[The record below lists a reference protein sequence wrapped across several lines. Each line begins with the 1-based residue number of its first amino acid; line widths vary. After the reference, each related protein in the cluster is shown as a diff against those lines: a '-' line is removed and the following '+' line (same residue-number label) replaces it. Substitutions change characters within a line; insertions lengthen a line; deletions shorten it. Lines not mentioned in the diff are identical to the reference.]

1 MGGGRE
7 KYVIKPVIMSVDD
20 DPEVLAAIERDLRSH
35 YRNDYRIMRAG
46 SAKEALETSR
56 LLKQRGT
63 PIALFL
69 ADQRMPDMTGTE
81 LLAAMRKLHPDS
93 RKVLLTAY
101 ADTEAAIACINQ
113 VGLDHYLM
121 KPWDPPEERLYPVL
135 DDLLQE
141 WMSHARMPFDGIR
154 VAGAKWSPQS
164 YAVKEFLSRNQVPY
178 QWIDVDTDQP
188 TRELV
193 SALPG
198 GLSQLPAVFFPDGTT
213 LLGPSQIELAGKAGL
228 QTKARLPFYDLV
240 IIGAGPAGLANAV
253 YGASEG
259 LKTLVIEQSAPG
271 GQAGT
276 SSRIENYLGFPSGV
290 TGADLALRAASQA
303 KRFGAEIISAQQAT
317 GIRREDPYRLVR
329 LADGSEVSCCAV
341 VITTGM
347 SVRML
352 EAPGIEPLIGIG
364 IYYGAAMTEAATY
377 KNQDVCIVGGA
388 NSAGQGALFFSR
400 YARKVTMLVRA
411 PALGPSMSQYLADRI
426 VSTQN
431 IEVRNRV
438 EVAAVRGTTSLEAVT
453 VRDVDTGAQEEI
465 LSSAMFVFIGT
476 APHSEMLT
484 GFVQRDEN
492 GFVLTGPDLLGPNGK
507 PRGWPLDRDPFLFE
521 TSVPGV
527 FAAGDVRAG
536 ANRRVA
542 AAVGEGSAAIYTV
555 QRYLLTV

>member
-1 MGGGRE
+1 MT
-7 KYVIKPVIMSVDD
+7 KPVIMSVDD
-20 DPEVLAAIERDLRSH
+20 DPEVLGAVERDLRSH
-35 YRNDYRIMRAG
+35 YRTEYRILRAG
-46 SAKEALETSR
+46 SAKDALEASR
-56 LLKQRGT
+56 QLKQRGT

-69 ADQRMPDMTGTE
+69 VDQRMPDMTGTE
-81 LLAAMRKLHPDS
+81 LLGEIRKLHPDS

-101 ADTEAAIACINQ
+101 ADTEAAIASINQ
-113 VGLDHYLM
+113 IGLDHYLM

-141 WMSHARMPFDGIR
+141 WASHARVPYDGIR
-154 VAGAKWSPQS
+154 VAGARWSPQS

-178 QWIDVDTDQP
+178 QWIDVDQDSS

-193 SALPG
+193 NALPG
-198 GLSQLPAVFFPDGTT
+198 GLARLPAVFFPDGST
-213 LLGPSQIELAGKAGL
+213 LLAPSQTDLAEKAGL
-228 QTKARLPFYDLV
+228 QTRARLPFYDLV

-290 TGADLALRAASQA
+290 TGADLAQRAASQA
-303 KRFGAEIISAQQAT
+303 RRFGAEILSVQAS
-317 GIRREDPYRLVR
+317 GIRREDPYRVVR
-329 LADGSEVSCCAV
+329 LTDGSEVSCYAV
-341 VITTGM
+341 VVTTGM
-347 SVRML
+347 SVRTL

-364 IYYGAAMTEAATY
+364 VYYGAAMTEAATY
-377 KNQDVCIVGGA
+377 KDRDVCVVGGA

-400 YARKVTMLVRA
+400 YARKVTVLVRA
-411 PALGPSMSQYLADRI
+411 AALGPSMSQYLVDRI
-426 VSTQN
+426 TSTQN
-431 IEVRNRV
+431 IEVRSRV
-438 EVAAVRGTTSLEAVT
+438 EVVAARGTACLQAV
-453 VRDVDTGAQEEI
+453 VIRNIDTGVQDELQSA
-465 LSSAMFVFIGT
+465 AMFVFIGT
-476 APHSEMLT
+476 APHSEMLA
-484 GFVQRDEN
+484 GLLQLDEN
-492 GFVLTGPDLLGPNGK
+492 GFILTGPDLPRTNGK

-527 FAAGDVRAG
+527 FAAGDVRSG

-555 QRYLLTV
+555 HRYLQTV